1 MQHEPYEMN
10 ILHTGLG
17 FEKSEWVLVL
27 FTASRL
33 LNRDVVQN
41 FYEEVIYELNL
52 ILFLLKIISSI
63 GFNFKNTIVIL

>member
-17 FEKSEWVLVL
+17 FEKKRVGSCFVHCK
-27 FTASRL
+27 SL

-41 FYEEVIYELNL
+41 FYEKVIYELNL

-63 GFNFKNTIVIL
+63 GFNFKHT